1 MKKIPTITLRRHII
15 MLMLFVFSAFNVLA
29 VTRAIDVS
37 GGTTTYA
44 TMPHQ
49 SYLSAMTNMTAEA
62 WINTTNSTSTRFFFS
77 KYISSQRAT
86 GGEWYMAV
94 GSGGTSLVIM
104 VVPAGDGGTGGART
118 FNLPD
123 QERYDDGKW
132 HHVAF
137 TYDESRIEVF
147 YDGVSLGVNTQT
159 SGAIRGNMQ
168 DINIGVIK
176 SGVSPANNDN
186 SFIGLVGDVRL
197 WDIIRT
203 EAEISANMNCRLSG
217 DETGL
222 VGYWP
227 LDEAAGTVIYDL
239 TSHVND
245 GELVGDVVRWSSQ
258 GTVITIR

>member
-1 MKKIPTITLRRHII
+1 MKEMLTRILGRHLI

-37 GGTTTYA
+37 GGTATYA
-44 TMPHQ
+44 VMPHQ

-62 WINTTNSTSTRFFFS
+62 WINTTNSTSLRFFFS
-77 KYISSQRAT
+77 KYASSSRVT
-86 GGEWYMAV
+86 GGEWYMGV
-94 GSGGTSLVIM
+94 GAGGTSLVIQ
-104 VVPAGDGGTGGART
+104 VVPAGESGSQGERT

-137 TYDESRIEVF
+137 TYDESRIEAF
-147 YDGVSLGVNTQT
+147 YDGVSLGVDTRT
-159 SGAIRGNMQ
+159 SGAIRSNTK
-168 DINIGVIK
+168 DINIGVIN
-176 SGVSPANNDN
+176 SGNWPASNNN

-197 WDIIRT
+197 WNTIRT
-203 EAEISANMNCRLSG
+203 EAEISANMNRRLNG

-222 VGYWP
+222 VGCWP
-227 LDEAAGTVIYDL
+227 LDEAEGTVIYDI
-239 TSHVND
+239 TSNANN
-245 GELVGDVVRWSSQ
+245 GELVGGVTRWSPR